1 MPELPE
7 VETVVRDLR
16 PLLCGQRLLA
26 VRTSRHKLR
35 QPWKRAWEPALL
47 GKRVEAIRRRGKWI
61 IIDLEPSSHLLVHLG
76 MTGRFTVVESQSP
89 KVAHTHVVFR
99 LDQGDQELR
108 FADIRRFGSLR
119 YCATANELNELL
131 AGKLGPEP
139 WEMERGEWYRRLRS
153 SRRCLKAILLDQT
166 VIAGVGNIY
175 ADESLYM
182 ARLSPKQLAARTT
195 RIQAERLLTAIAQV
209 LEHAIGS
216 RGSSIRNYVGG
227 NGERGQYQNEFLV
240 YGRTGEPCRNCGRA
254 IACIRLAGRAT
265 HYCRHCQRTRLS
277 KKVRI

>member
-35 QPWKRAWEPALL
+35 QPWKRSWVAALL
-47 GKRVEAIRRRGKWI
+47 GKRVKAIRRRGKWI
-61 IIDLEPSSHLLVHLG
+61 IIDLAPSSHLLVHLG

-99 LDQGDQELR
+99 LNGGEQELR
-108 FADIRRFGSLR
+108 FADIRRFGSVR
-119 YCATANELNELL
+119 YCATSDELDQILG
-131 AGKLGPEP
+131 GKLGPEP
-139 WEMERGEWYRRLRS
+139 WEMDPADWYQRLRS

-175 ADESLYM
+175 ADESLFV
-182 ARLSPKQLAARTT
+182 ARLSPKQPAARVT
-195 RIQAERLLTAIAQV
+195 RKQAERLLAAIVQV
-209 LEHAIGS
+209 LERAIGS

-227 NGERGQYQNEFLV
+227 NGEQGQYQNEFLA
-240 YGRTGEPCRNCGRA
+240 YGRTGEPCRNCRRA
-254 IACIRLAGRAT
+254 IVCIRLAGRAA
-265 HYCRHCQRTRLS
+265 HYCPRCQRTRGQKS
-277 KKVRI
+277 EG